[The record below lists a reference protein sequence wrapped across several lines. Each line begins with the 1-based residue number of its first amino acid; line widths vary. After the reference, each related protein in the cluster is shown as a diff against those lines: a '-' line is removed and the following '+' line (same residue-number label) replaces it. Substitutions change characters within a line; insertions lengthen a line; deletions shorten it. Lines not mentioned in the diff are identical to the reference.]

1 MNPYLELGQ
10 IVNVKGLKGEVKV
23 NPFTEN
29 IERFEELKTVLIK
42 FKNENKEF
50 EIEKVGYHK
59 NQVIL
64 KFKGINTVEEAEKLR
79 NSYILI
85 DRNDL
90 EPLEEGVYYITDL
103 LGLEVYTEDGTL
115 LGKVDDI
122 YNTGSNDIYVV
133 KDDLGKQ
140 KLLPGIPEVLKN
152 VDLEHGK
159 TIVNLIFVSRS
170 GSMFT
175 AQSEMMRNRSFSG
188 ISKTDAWLSR
198 LPSSFRPFSLSRMAF
213 MKVEVCISPFMGI
226 SASPQ

>member
-29 IERFEELKTVLIK
+29 IDRFDELKTVLIK
-42 FKNENKEF
+42 FKNESKEF

-64 KFKGINTVEEAEKLR
+64 KFKWINTIEEAEKLR

-159 TIVNLIFVSRS
+159 IIVNLIE
-170 GSMFT
+170 G
-175 AQSEMMRNRSFSG
+175 
-188 ISKTDAWLSR
+188 L
-198 LPSSFRPFSLSRMAF
+198 
-213 MKVEVCISPFMGI
+213 
-226 SASPQ
+226 